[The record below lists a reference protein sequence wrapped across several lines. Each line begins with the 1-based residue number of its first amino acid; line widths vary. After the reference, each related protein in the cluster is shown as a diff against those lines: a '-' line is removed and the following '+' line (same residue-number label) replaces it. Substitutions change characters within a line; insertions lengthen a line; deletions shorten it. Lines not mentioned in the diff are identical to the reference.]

1 MKYCLVVY
9 DVNDADYR
17 TSLVLI
23 NEEEEKLVI
32 RISEALKKEGKK
44 HRWGHNFEDFYE
56 KLCEDWKEFESGNE
70 EFHNG
75 FKNEF
80 ITFDDLIEFSEIFSI
95 SGDNMGEPHTIERI
109 EILDI
114 ASIDKLL

>member
-1 MKYCLVVY
+1 VVY

-23 NEEEEKLVI
+23 NDKEETLV
-32 RISEALKKEGKK
+32 RKMLKALKEEDKK
-44 HRWGHNFEDFYE
+44 NRWGHNFEDFYE
-56 KLCEDWKEFESGNE
+56 KLCDDWKEFESGNE

-80 ITFDDLIEFSEIFSI
+80 ITFDDLIEFSELFSI
-95 SGDNMGEPHTIERI
+95 SGDDMGEPHTIERI

-114 ASIDKLL
+114 VSIDKLL